1 MLLFYCFACLAQFGS
16 IFFILCSVYLDI
28 KCFSSENIFNEIIF
42 QKKNNFAEN
51 IFHHL
56 AHIKKLLTAKNHC

>member
-1 MLLFYCFACLAQFGS
+1 MLCFGRRKM
-16 IFFILCSVYLDI
+16 FFVSL
-28 KCFSSENIFNEIIF
+28 KNIFNEIIF